1 MALVERNLP
10 LSKSRSRSSV
20 TNKNLTSSITS
31 SDLKSVKD
39 YSIENQVPTQPLIKE
54 PVLMQPKRTLSKC
67 KAKID
72 LKTIHSS
79 EEAALLSKS
88 RSTFKLNSNEQVS
101 TPVLKGLSKSRTS
114 AKLVPPT
121 DHIKPITELVQPP
134 KTLSKSRTSAKLIPS
149 LNIFSKEPPK
159 SLSKS
164 RASSVLLKD
173 ETDKKTFSKTSTSVK
188 LQSIGEIN
196 IENKT
201 EKKAAPRR
209 RSSRVSIKLQPLEVF
224 SSVVDINIDNV
235 CDPSNKDLKLN
246 DCKKN
251 EQEVCSNILPQVP
264 EKSLLSKSKTVSKL
278 KNTQNASVTIP
289 NTFRKTR
296 SQSLMHKTLV
306 PAFVPDIEIDEKP
319 SNSEATVNT
328 CTEPYVVVCETPKT
342 DKQVGDIG
350 LNCHYKTKLLHV
362 QERTERQKRLLFTD
376 VNVYYFDR
384 TPGHC
389 VVPKEGFNTIGTIQD
404 NITMT
409 YFYCIDF

>member
-10 LSKSRSRSSV
+10 LSKSKSRSSV
-20 TNKNLTSSITS
+20 TNKKLTLSTTS

-39 YSIENQVPTQPLIKE
+39 CSNENQVPSQPIIKE

-72 LKTIHSS
+72 LKTFHTS
-79 EEAALLSKS
+79 EEATLLSKS
-88 RSTFKLNSNEQVS
+88 RSTLKLSKLNSNEQIN

-114 AKLVPPT
+114 AKLVPFNE
-121 DHIKPITELVQPP
+121 DISLRTELVQPP
-134 KTLSKSRTSAKLIPS
+134 RTLSKARTSAKLIPS
-149 LNIFSKEPPK
+149 LNIFSKEPQK

-164 RASSVLLKD
+164 RASSVLLGD
-173 ETDKKTFSKTSTSVK
+173 ETDKKTFPKTSTSFK
-188 LQSIGEIN
+188 LQSIGEID
-196 IENKT
+196 IENKA

-224 SSVVDINIDNV
+224 SSGVDINIDNF
-235 CDPSNKDLKLN
+235 CDPSNTKLKLN

-251 EQEVCSNILPQVP
+251 EHVEKVCSNILPPQVP

-319 SNSEATVNT
+319 SKTEATVNT
-328 CTEPYVVVCETPKT
+328 YAEPQVVVCETPKT
-342 DKQVGDIG
+342 DKQVGDIR
-350 LNCHYKTKLLHV
+350 LNCHHKTKLLHV
-362 QERTERQKRLLFTD
+362 QESTERQKRLLFTD

-389 VVPKEGFNTIGTIQD
+389 AVPKEGFNTIGNSGQ
-404 NITMT
+404 
-409 YFYCIDF
+409 YK

>member
-10 LSKSRSRSSV
+10 LSKSKSRSSV
-20 TNKNLTSSITS
+20 TNKKLSLSTTSN
-31 SDLKSVKD
+31 DLKSVKD
-39 YSIENQVPTQPLIKE
+39 CSNENQVPSQPIIKE
-54 PVLMQPKRTLSKC
+54 PVLIQPKRTLSKC

-72 LKTIHSS
+72 LKTIHTS
-79 EEAALLSKS
+79 EEATLLSKS
-88 RSTFKLNSNEQVS
+88 RSTLKLSLLNSINEQIN

-114 AKLVPPT
+114 AKLVPFNGEIT
-121 DHIKPITELVQPP
+121 LGTELVQPP
-134 KTLSKSRTSAKLIPS
+134 KTLSKARTSAKLIPS

-173 ETDKKTFSKTSTSVK
+173 ETDKKTLPKTSTSFK
-188 LQSIGEIN
+188 LQSIGEID
-196 IENKT
+196 IENKV

-224 SSVVDINIDNV
+224 SSGVDINIDNF
-235 CDPSNKDLKLN
+235 CDPSNTKLKLN

-251 EQEVCSNILPQVP
+251 EHVEEVCSNILPPQVP

-319 SNSEATVNT
+319 SKTEATVNT
-328 CTEPYVVVCETPKT
+328 CTEPKVVVCETPKT
-342 DKQVGDIG
+342 DKQVGDIR
-350 LNCHYKTKLLHV
+350 LNCHHKTKLLHV
-362 QERTERQKRLLFTD
+362 QESTERQKRLLFTD

-389 VVPKEGFNTIGTIQD
+389 AVPKEGFNTIGNSGQ
-404 NITMT
+404 
-409 YFYCIDF
+409 YK